1 MRGSNVLVAGAARPR
16 RGLLESQGLLAFL
29 LLAPSVAVIF
39 GVLVFP
45 MLSSFG
51 LSFTDLKLTDPKSG
65 AFIWFGNY
73 SAAFR
78 DPIFWASMRRT
89 AIFAVSTVSIET
101 ALGVCVAMLLNQK
114 FVGRGFVRG
123 LVILPWALPYV
134 VNGIMWKWIFDA
146 NYGAFNAAL
155 TQLGLMRDYKIWLG
169 DPSTAMILVIFANI
183 WKETPVAI
191 ILVLAAL
198 QSIPSELYEA
208 AAIDGARRLRAFV
221 SITLPLLKPI
231 ILSLVVIKTIWALKE
246 FDLIYI
252 ITKGGPA
259 NGTNMFSYYIYQHT
273 FQFLNFGYGSALAYL
288 LTLLAIAMSA
298 AYMKSLKGGLDVES

>member
-1 MRGSNVLVAGAARPR
+1 MASIIAGSGAFEREGVLATA
-16 RGLLESQGLLAFL
+16 
-29 LLAPSVAVIF
+29 LLAPSLAVIL

-45 MLSSFG
+45 MLSSFA
-51 LSFTDLKLTDPKSG
+51 LSFTGLKLSDPKSG
-65 AFIWFGNY
+65 GFIWLGNY
-73 SAAFR
+73 LTAMK

-89 AIFAVSTVSIET
+89 MIFAVSTVSVET
-101 ALGVCVAMLLNQK
+101 ALGVAVAMLLNQK

-155 TQLGLMRDYKIWLG
+155 AQLGLIREYRIWLG
-169 DPSTAMILVIFANI
+169 DPSTAMVLVIFANI

-191 ILVLAAL
+191 ILALAAL
-198 QSIPSELYEA
+198 QSIPGELYEA
-208 AAIDGARRLRAFV
+208 AAIDGARGLRRFA

-231 ILSLVVIKTIWALKE
+231 IMSLIVIKTIWALKE

-273 FQFLNFGYGSALAYL
+273 FQFLNFGYGSALAYI
-288 LTLLAIAMSA
+288 LTLLAIAMSVI
-298 AYMKSLKGGLDVES
+298 YMKSLKGGLDVES

>member
-1 MRGSNVLVAGAARPR
+1 MMRAGRVSKFFENE
-16 RGLLESQGLLAFL
+16 GVLAFL
-29 LLAPSVAVIF
+29 LLAPAMIVIV

-45 MLSSFG
+45 MLSSFA

-65 AFIWFGNY
+65 AFIALGNY
-73 SAAFR
+73 GAAVK
-78 DPIFWASMRRT
+78 DPVFWAAIGRT
-89 AIFAVSTVSIET
+89 MIFAVSTVLIET
-101 ALGVCVAMLLNQK
+101 ALGVCVAMLLNQD

-155 TQLGLMRDYKIWLG
+155 SQLGLISQYRIWLG
-169 DPSTAMILVIFANI
+169 EPMTAMVLVICANI

-198 QSIPSELYEA
+198 QSIPGELYEA
-208 AAIDGARRLRAFV
+208 AAIDGARGLRAFFK
-221 SITLPLLKPI
+221 ITLPLLKPI
-231 ILSLVVIKTIWALKE
+231 VMSLIVIKTVWALKE

-252 ITKGGPA
+252 MTKGGPA
-259 NGTNMFSYYIYQHT
+259 NGTNMFSYYIYQNT
-273 FQFLNFGYGSALAYL
+273 FQFLKFGYGSALAYI
-288 LTLLAIAMSA
+288 LAILAIGTSLL
-298 AYMKSLKGGLDVES
+298 YMKSLKGGSDVAA

>member
-1 MRGSNVLVAGAARPR
+1 MTEAKAGA
-16 RGLLESQGLLAFL
+16 RGFEAEGLLAVI
-29 LLAPSVAVIF
+29 LLAPALAVIL

-45 MLSSFG
+45 MLSSFA
-51 LSFTDLKLTDPKSG
+51 LSFTGLKLTDPGSG
-65 AFIWFGNY
+65 GFVFLGNY
-73 SAAFR
+73 SAAMK
-78 DPIFWASMRRT
+78 DPIFWASLRRT
-89 AIFAVSTVSIET
+89 LAFAVSTVSVET
-101 ALGVCVAMLLNQK
+101 CLGVAVAMLLNQK

-134 VNGIMWKWIFDA
+134 VNGIMWKWVFDA
-146 NYGAFNAAL
+146 NYGALNAAL
-155 TQLGLMRDYKIWLG
+155 SQLGLIKEYRIWLG
-169 DPSTAMILVIFANI
+169 DPTTAMILVIFANI

-191 ILVLAAL
+191 ILALAAL
-198 QSIPSELYEA
+198 QSIPAELYEA
-208 AAIDGARRLRAFV
+208 AAIDGARGPRRLA

-231 ILSLVVIKTIWALKE
+231 IMSLIVIKTIWALKE

-273 FQFLNFGYGSALAYL
+273 FQFLNFGYGSALAYI

-298 AYMKSLKGGLDVES
+298 IYMKSLKGGLDVES